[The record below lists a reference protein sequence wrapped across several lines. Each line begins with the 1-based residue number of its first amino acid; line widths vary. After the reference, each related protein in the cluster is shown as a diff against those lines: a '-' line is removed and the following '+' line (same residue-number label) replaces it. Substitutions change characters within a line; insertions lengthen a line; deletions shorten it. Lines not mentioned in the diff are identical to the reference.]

1 MSIDLYVEAFEK
13 MPGEDEKL
21 FYKLWSYNRVN
32 IFEYEADVDKYSE
45 KLMPIFNEILEE
57 KKKEGLYSDCRYQYE
72 CVICLS
78 FEDAVKIS
86 DIIFEEFKEDNPKIE
101 DHELLL
107 AVSYGVGEF
116 VHFIEKCKTNDEIR
130 KELFDNYWITLYL
143 C

>member
-1 MSIDLYVEAFEK
+1 MSIDLYLEAFEK
-13 MPGEDEKL
+13 MPEEDEKL
-21 FYKLWSYNRVN
+21 FYRLWSYNRVN
-32 IFEYEADVDKYSE
+32 TGNETDIDRYHE
-45 KLMPIFNEILEE
+45 KLIDLFNEILER

-78 FEDAVKIS
+78 FEDAVKVS
-86 DIIFEEFKEDNPKIE
+86 DIIFEELKKEYSNIE

-107 AVSYGVGEF
+107 AASYGAGEF
-116 VHFIEKCKTNDEIR
+116 VHFIEKCKVDDEIR

>member
-1 MSIDLYVEAFEK
+1 MSTDLYLEAFEK

-21 FYKLWSYNRVN
+21 FYRLWSYNRVN
-32 IFEYEADVDKYSE
+32 TGNETDIDRYHE
-45 KLMPIFNEILEE
+45 KLIDLFNEILER
-57 KKKEGLYSDCRYQYE
+57 KIKEGLYDNCKDDYE

-78 FEDAVKIS
+78 FEDAVKVS
-86 DIIFEEFKEDNPKIE
+86 DIIFEELKKDNPKIE
-101 DHELLL
+101 DYELLL
-107 AVSYGVGEF
+107 AVSYGIGEF

>member
-1 MSIDLYVEAFEK
+1 MSIDLYLEAFEK
-13 MPGEDEKL
+13 MPEEDEKL
-21 FYKLWSYNRVN
+21 FYRLWSYNRVN
-32 IFEYEADVDKYSE
+32 TGNETDIDRYHE
-45 KLMPIFNEILEE
+45 KLIDLFNEILER

-78 FEDAVKIS
+78 FEDAVKVS
-86 DIIFEEFKEDNPKIE
+86 DIIFEELKKENPEI
-101 DHELLL
+101 DDYELLL

-116 VHFIEKCKTNDEIR
+116 VHFIEKCKVDDGIK

>member
-1 MSIDLYVEAFEK
+1 MSIDLYLEAFEK

-21 FYKLWSYNRVN
+21 FYRLWSYDRVN
-32 IFEYEADVDKYSE
+32 TGNETDIDRYHK
-45 KLMPIFNEILEE
+45 KLMDLFNEILER

-86 DIIFEEFKEDNPKIE
+86 DIIFEQLKEENPKI
-101 DHELLL
+101 DDPELLL
-107 AVSYGVGEF
+107 AVSYDVGEF
-116 VHFIEKCKTNDEIR
+116 VHFIEKCKVNDEIR

>member
-1 MSIDLYVEAFEK
+1 MSTDLYLEAFEK
-13 MPGEDEKL
+13 MPEEDEKL
-21 FYKLWSYNRVN
+21 FYRLWSYNRVN
-32 IFEYEADVDKYSE
+32 TGNETDIDRYHE
-45 KLMPIFNEILEE
+45 KLIDLFNEILER
-57 KKKEGLYSDCRYQYE
+57 KIKEGLYDDCKDDYE

-78 FEDAVKIS
+78 FEDAVKVS
-86 DIIFEEFKEDNPKIE
+86 DIIFEELKKDNPEIN

-116 VHFIEKCKTNDEIR
+116 VNFIEKCKTNDEIR

>member
-1 MSIDLYVEAFEK
+1 MSIDLYLEAFEK
-13 MPGEDEKL
+13 MPEEDEKL
-21 FYKLWSYNRVN
+21 FYRLWSYNRVN
-32 IFEYEADVDKYSE
+32 TGNETDIDRYHE
-45 KLMPIFNEILEE
+45 KLIDLFNEILER

-78 FEDAVKIS
+78 FEDAVKVS
-86 DIIFEEFKEDNPKIE
+86 DIIFEELKKEYPNID

-107 AVSYGVGEF
+107 AVAYGVGEF
-116 VHFIEKCKTNDEIR
+116 VHFIEKCKKNDELR

>member
-1 MSIDLYVEAFEK
+1 MSIDLYLEAFEK

-21 FYKLWSYNRVN
+21 FYRLWSYNRVN
-32 IFEYEADVDKYSE
+32 TGNETDIDRYHE
-45 KLMPIFNEILEE
+45 KLIDLFNEILER
-57 KKKEGLYSDCRYQYE
+57 KIKEGLYDDCKDDYE

-86 DIIFEEFKEDNPKIE
+86 DIIFEELKEDNPKIE

>member
-1 MSIDLYVEAFEK
+1 MSTDLSLEAFEK

-21 FYKLWSYNRVN
+21 FYRLWSYNRVN
-32 IFEYEADVDKYSE
+32 TGNETDIDKYHE
-45 KLMPIFNEILEE
+45 KLIDLFNEILEK

-78 FEDAVKIS
+78 FEDAVKVS
-86 DIIFEEFKEDNPKIE
+86 DIIFEELKKENPEI
-101 DHELLL
+101 DDYELLL
-107 AVSYGVGEF
+107 AVAYGVGEF
-116 VHFIEKCKTNDEIR
+116 VHFIEKCKVDDEIK

>member
-1 MSIDLYVEAFEK
+1 MSIDLYLEAFEK

-21 FYKLWSYNRVN
+21 FYRLWSYNRVN
-32 IFEYEADVDKYSE
+32 TGNETDIDKYHE
-45 KLMPIFNEILEE
+45 KLIDLFNEILEK

-78 FEDAVKIS
+78 FEDAVKVS
-86 DIIFEEFKEDNPKIE
+86 DIIFEELKKEYSNIE

-107 AVSYGVGEF
+107 AVSYGIGEF
-116 VHFIEKCKTNDEIR
+116 VYFIEKCKTNDELK
-130 KELFDNYWITLYL
+130 KELFGDYWITLYL